1 MKLRLGFFIRC
12 PAFFLVGGKC
22 IFYCVLF
29 HLNYSYS
36 SSRLVALLL
45 HSSVFCILLYLTLKF
60 SAVTPSAKQAKRSG
74 GSIVN
79 HTMKTAFDL
88 SSSVS
93 SPTIVIFFWKAN
105 LSISLLLFSVKE
117 NSTYN
122 DMMLDITSPQECFPT
137 DPNNPN
143 QSRLELNLVSY
154 TCGYTDTPL
163 NENRTKFRRTGAYSE
178 SATLFFGTGEQAVY
192 HLFSKHTHKQFS
204 YAAMS
209 TMLVIYFFMGCWSAG
224 TSISSGLVVPM
235 LLIGGLYGRMVG
247 CLFVDKFGIQTNKY
261 WKWLDPGAFA
271 LLGKSFILR
280 KP

>member
-1 MKLRLGFFIRC
+1 
-12 PAFFLVGGKC
+12 
-22 IFYCVLF
+22 
-29 HLNYSYS
+29 
-36 SSRLVALLL
+36 
-45 HSSVFCILLYLTLKF
+45 
-60 SAVTPSAKQAKRSG
+60 
-74 GSIVN
+74 
-79 HTMKTAFDL
+79 
-88 SSSVS
+88 
-93 SPTIVIFFWKAN
+93 
-105 LSISLLLFSVKE
+105 
-117 NSTYN
+117 
-122 DMMLDITSPQECFPT
+122 MMLDISSPQECFPT

-154 TCGYTDTPL
+154 TCGYTDIPL

-271 LLGKSFILR
+271 LLGKFLIHLKRSEGGRRLTERSVFKFFFALGFPNKEFNCRFAPSVLR
-280 KP
+280 TSLWT

>member
-1 MKLRLGFFIRC
+1 MSKYDYT
-12 PAFFLVGGKC
+12 KS
-22 IFYCVLF
+22 
-29 HLNYSYS
+29 NS
-36 SSRLVALLL
+36 
-45 HSSVFCILLYLTLKF
+45 
-60 SAVTPSAKQAKRSG
+60 
-74 GSIVN
+74 N
-79 HTMKTAFDL
+79 
-88 SSSVS
+88 
-93 SPTIVIFFWKAN
+93 
-105 LSISLLLFSVKE
+105 FSVKE

-122 DMMLDITSPQECFPT
+122 DMMLDISSPQECFPT

-154 TCGYTDTPL
+154 TCGYSDLPL
-163 NENRTKFRRTGAYSE
+163 NENRTRFRRTGAYSE

-271 LLGKSFILR
+271 LLGK
-280 KP
+280 